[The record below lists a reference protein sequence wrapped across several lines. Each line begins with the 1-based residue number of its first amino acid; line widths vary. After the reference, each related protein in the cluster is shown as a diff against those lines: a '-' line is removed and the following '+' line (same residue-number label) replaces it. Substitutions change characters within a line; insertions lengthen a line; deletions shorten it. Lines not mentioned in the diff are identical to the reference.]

1 VVRRLEDKFDGLEL
15 NHIARRHNEEVDRLA
30 KMAIWREADPTGVFA
45 NDLYKPLVS
54 YLGLGQDGVEPP
66 PVMMEAGLDSTL
78 ANEAEAMDI
87 EQDLAMR
94 DEPMPDWR
102 IPYIK
107 YLVGEVLRQIRQGL
121 VASRD
126 G

>member
-1 VVRRLEDKFDGLEL
+1 
-15 NHIARRHNEEVDRLA
+15 
-30 KMAIWREADPTGVFA
+30 
-45 NDLYKPLVS
+45 
-54 YLGLGQDGVEPP
+54 
-66 PVMMEAGLDSTL
+66 MEAGLDSTL